1 MPSIISDVPSIYP
14 SVSEPQD
21 VSPVISSTAVPSRR
35 SQPTNLIPPIR
46 RELQQSRTASIGPM
60 SPMVPGGFR
69 FGQAH
74 TTATDRMSVRG
85 LVDGGPS
92 LQPQANASVSLPVI
106 DRLTGTTSTVYDLE
120 GVATN
125 SVRKRKQSPVC
136 EVKDGS
142 APAPAAKRQKTSLEQ
157 SQSHVGTTSSLSID
171 EIRRRP
177 KSAVG
182 GSRGRAG
189 AVEGAADRGENK
201 RVRHVVSKV
210 PAKTVEV
217 DSTDRLR
224 TMRAVGPKATADIHT
239 ATTSGSQQDS
249 VSSTL
254 QHAPRATTTLLLS
267 TAGTSTTGAAS
278 RKRKAGISAAAV
290 TSTQRRVAVPARR
303 PVDEHPRTKPAR
315 TSAAV
320 SVSAPEVPMTPRR
333 SKRLANV
340 RKGN

>member
-1 MPSIISDVPSIYP
+1 VPSIYP
-14 SVSEPQD
+14 SISEPQD
-21 VSPVISSTAVPSRR
+21 VSPVISSTTAPSRR

-46 RELQQSRTASIGPM
+46 RELQQSRTPSIGPM

-69 FGQAH
+69 FGQARH
-74 TTATDRMSVRG
+74 TTATDRMSAQG
-85 LVDGGPS
+85 LDVGGPS
-92 LQPQANASVSLPVI
+92 LQPQANASGSLPVI

-189 AVEGAADRGENK
+189 AAVQGAADRGENK

-210 PAKTVEV
+210 PAKTVKV

-224 TMRAVGPKATADIHT
+224 TMRTAGPKTTADIRT
-239 ATTSGSQQDS
+239 ATTLGSQQDS
-249 VSSTL
+249 VSSRL
-254 QHAPRATTTLLLS
+254 QHAPTRATTTLLSS
-267 TAGTSTTGAAS
+267 TTGMSTTGAAS
-278 RKRKAGISAAAV
+278 RKRKAGDSATAV

-303 PVDEHPRTKPAR
+303 PVHEHPRTKPAR